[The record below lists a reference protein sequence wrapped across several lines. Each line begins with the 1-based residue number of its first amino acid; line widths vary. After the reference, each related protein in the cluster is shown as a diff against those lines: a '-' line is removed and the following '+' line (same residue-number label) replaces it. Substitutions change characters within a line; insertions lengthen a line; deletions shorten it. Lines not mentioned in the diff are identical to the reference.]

1 MKSKILLVLVPLVII
16 LAGGG
21 IFLTTIAKS
30 SQNPTDG
37 ATPVPTAKP
46 KVNLIDIKD
55 RPYISLEPLTA
66 RNELQLTV
74 HNLPKKAEE
83 MEVLL
88 EYDRNKGVL
97 DAVLKNYSLTN
108 IPSINKIFLGS
119 KSTGGHI
126 TYHDDVVG
134 GSLTLTFTSDD
145 EPYSLEVPWRYDD
158 TQPRYSELATQ
169 DLKFQLVLDEP
180 FRTPKILIM
189 QSPGLPIPADGEVL
203 AGPYLV
209 RGVGVLP
216 KINGQLTIRL
226 IQAEPN
232 AKLLIFNG
240 QSWQAVDSVITDR
253 ALTARV
259 PLAEAY
265 LVTK

>member
-1 MKSKILLVLVPLVII
+1 MKSKLPLILIPVVITLVGV
-16 LAGGG
+16 G
-21 IFLTTIAKS
+21 IFLMTKNQSTN
-30 SQNPTDG
+30 SQAAS
-37 ATPVPTAKP
+37 ATPAPTAKP

-55 RPYISLEPLTA
+55 RPYVSLEPLSA

-74 HNLPKKAEE
+74 HNLPKKADE

-97 DAVLKNYSLTN
+97 DAVLKNFSLST
-108 IPSINKIFLGS
+108 IPSINKLFLGS

-134 GSLTLTFTSDD
+134 GSLTMTFSG
-145 EPYSLEVPWRYDD
+145 EAEAYSLEVPWRYDD

-169 DLKFQLVLDEP
+169 DLKFQLILDEP

-216 KINGQLTIRL
+216 QINGQLTIRL
-226 IQAEPN
+226 NQAETK
-232 AKLLIFNG
+232 AKLFVFNG
-240 QSWQAVDSVITDR
+240 QSWQEVSSTLSDR
-253 ALTARV
+253 SLTATV